1 MNTVLILVSHGT
13 LAEGVYSAAAMMLGE
28 TDGIRCFCLTDK
40 DDSVSFRHKVRE
52 GIQDLADSGVLLLCD
67 LLGGSPMTM
76 ALDELVQADITVR
89 GVYGG
94 LNLAM
99 SLAAWINRDRD
110 DVQER
115 ILQEGAAS
123 IAAMDIQEKEEE
135 I

>member
-52 GIQDLADSGVLLLCD
+52 GIQDPADSGVLLLCD

-76 ALDELVQADITVR
+76 ALDELVLHTVMR
-89 GVYGG
+89 NNPQSEPSKTTVKLSYSTRKP
-94 LNLAM
+94 LSKLKFTQ
-99 SLAAWINRDRD
+99 SS
-110 DVQER
+110 VT
-115 ILQEGAAS
+115 
-123 IAAMDIQEKEEE
+123 
-135 I
+135 